1 MIKLPFS
8 KRNLFFINHLSISCL
23 IALVVIGVV
32 FFIWYPSPLATA
44 VGVTQI
50 FLMMLAI
57 DVIVGPVLGLL
68 VYKEGKKTL
77 KIDLSIIIAL
87 QISALGYGIYSIE
100 QGRPVWV
107 AYNVDRFELVRK
119 NEIIDDHIDKASPQ
133 YQQIS
138 WFKPQYVA
146 VEFAKDANVRNDD
159 LFAEALGGISI
170 AQKPER
176 YVDFVQAKPQLQQR
190 TKSLKEL
197 NQYNDVKQVE
207 RIVSKYP
214 QATGFVPLK
223 ANAVDMV
230 VLINK
235 EKGEVVKIVD
245 LRPWK

>member
-1 MIKLPFS
+1 MS
-8 KRNLFFINHLSISCL
+8 KRLKFFFSHLLISFF
-23 IALVVIGVV
+23 IALVVVGLV
-32 FFIWYPSPLATA
+32 FFVWYPSPLATA

-223 ANAVDMV
+223 ANAVDMT

-235 EKGEVVKIVD
+235 DKGEVVKIVD